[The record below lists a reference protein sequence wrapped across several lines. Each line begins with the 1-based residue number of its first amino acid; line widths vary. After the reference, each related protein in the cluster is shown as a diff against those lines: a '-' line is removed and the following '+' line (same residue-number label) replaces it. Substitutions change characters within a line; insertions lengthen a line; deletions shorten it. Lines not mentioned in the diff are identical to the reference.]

1 MFIAF
6 VDDIFPEGPEQIEV
20 LLSAAPGALVVSPA
34 YASVTILNDDPQLP
48 GIHVYSYAG

>member
-34 YASVTILNDDPQLP
+34 YASFTILNDDPPLP